1 MLRNPLV
8 DAPLLHVFQAIQLMA
23 DSLLHR
29 RSTMKKLSLAVVLGL
44 TAGFVAQG
52 QELKTS
58 TDRSASDYLDN
69 RFGAGLMVGEPT
81 GLSLKY
87 WFNESLAI
95 DGGIGQSFNRNN
107 RLQLH
112 SDVLWHM
119 VGLIDSSHGKWAPYL
134 GAGVRS
140 KFESGED
147 TFGFRF
153 PIGIAYMLDRH
164 PIDVFFEVAPIL
176 DVAPSS
182 RGSFNVA
189 AGARFWF

>member
-1 MLRNPLV
+1 
-8 DAPLLHVFQAIQLMA
+8 
-23 DSLLHR
+23 
-29 RSTMKKLSLAVVLGL
+29 MKYLSLAVVLGL
-44 TAGFVAQG
+44 TAGMVAQG
-52 QELKTS
+52 QELKTT
-58 TDRSASDYLDN
+58 TDRPASDYLEN

-87 WFNESLAI
+87 WLNEDWAV

-112 SDVLWHM
+112 SDVLWHKF
-119 VGLIDSSHGKWAPYL
+119 GLVDCPHGRFAPYL

-153 PIGIAYMLDRH
+153 PIGVTYLLDRH
-164 PIDVFFEVAPIL
+164 PIDVFFEVAPIW